1 MIKKFPLLLL
11 LAIELFCGKALFGAD
26 RNKYLIGHPPSP
38 MRLDDSDD
46 DDSDEEI
53 AELPRTI
60 ENQDYDSD
68 TELARASARV
78 MTLSSS
84 AGYRTGS
91 SSTLDGRSSAG
102 PHSLFSPKK
111 PTVKPPSALCISPQL
126 GIIRPYSFKRQSSI
140 SDTPMKTAED
150 GAAAAAAD
158 ARPETPIPSF
168 SQEPPKG
175 IYSPRK
181 NKRARSASPNET
193 QQEAGSPTKKRRFLK
208 DLEADSSL
216 MDTQA
221 DTGSDD
227 VPNAPGS
234 DQAADDNLMNT
245 DADSSSDDD
254 DL

>member
-38 MRLDDSDD
+38 MHLDDSDN
-46 DDSDEEI
+46 DDSDEKI
-53 AELPRTI
+53 SELPIFQESR
-60 ENQDYDSD
+60 NGDLDP
-68 TELARASARV
+68 ELTQASTRL
-78 MTLSSS
+78 TLSSS
-84 AGYRTGS
+84 AEYERGS

-208 DLEADSSL
+208 DLEAGSSL